1 MHHEY
6 TQEEIS
12 NPFALEVINLWE
24 QGVDDVYQNFYYL
37 IFETKNDSIK
47 GYLERFKKKITTNE
61 LENIQ
66 ENNKQDEVKYQEN
79 YFIGFDNFNL
89 LDKSKILDSIINNVK
104 NMLSGLFVEKIDANS
119 LLNFYAEYINGVPSE
134 YTFARGRLHDGM
146 INSDVHF
153 KKDFFTHIHNSK
165 EIFKRFIS
173 IKTYDIDKIVSTAL
187 SSVLHLSLEF
197 DVILTLTIFLKQR
210 LKKGLK
216 LKEKERIR
224 ALELKLMN

>member
-1 MHHEY
+1 MLEKIFNSLCSLVPKRYSMKEETNIVGIYNEHYLLSEKSNLVGTLKLEGISYLSLDDKEIAQKFNERILALNEIVDGVHFKIVAKRHKIFMHHEY

-24 QGVDDVYQNFYYL
+24 QGVEDVYQNFYYL

-66 ENNKQDEVKYQEN
+66 ENNKEDEVKYQEN

-119 LLNFYAEYINGVPSE
+119 LLNFYA
-134 YTFARGRLHDGM
+134 
-146 INSDVHF
+146 
-153 KKDFFTHIHNSK
+153 K
-165 EIFKRFIS
+165 
-173 IKTYDIDKIVSTAL
+173 
-187 SSVLHLSLEF
+187 
-197 DVILTLTIFLKQR
+197 
-210 LKKGLK
+210 
-216 LKEKERIR
+216 
-224 ALELKLMN
+224 